1 LTVLTEI
8 AILLLIEINIIL
20 LSTTELVEI
29 DIPAGSDGPFKLAV
43 DKSLLEESKT
53 KNKTKN
59 KTKRPKRK

>member
-1 LTVLTEI
+1 MTVLTEI

-29 DIPAGSDGPFKLAV
+29 VIPDSDGPFTLAV
-43 DKSLLEESKT
+43 NKSLLEESKT

-59 KTKRPKRK
+59 KTKRSKRK